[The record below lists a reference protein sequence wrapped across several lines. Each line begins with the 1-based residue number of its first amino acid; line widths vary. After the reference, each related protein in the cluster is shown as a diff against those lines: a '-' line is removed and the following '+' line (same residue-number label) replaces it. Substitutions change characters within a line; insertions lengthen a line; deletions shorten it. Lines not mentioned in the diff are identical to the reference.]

1 MTRAAM
7 LDTPV
12 LHDGLIDL
20 DLLERAIEKQRL
32 LFLAIVGLNTP
43 AIGCRLRDDEIG
55 ALTGCVSETIEMI
68 SQAIDA
74 VK

>member
-1 MTRAAM
+1 MAQPVKR
-7 LDTPV
+7 V

-20 DLLERAIEKQRL
+20 DLLKKAIEKQRL

-43 AIGCRLRDDEIG
+43 AIGCGLRDDEIG

-68 SQAIDA
+68 SQVVDA